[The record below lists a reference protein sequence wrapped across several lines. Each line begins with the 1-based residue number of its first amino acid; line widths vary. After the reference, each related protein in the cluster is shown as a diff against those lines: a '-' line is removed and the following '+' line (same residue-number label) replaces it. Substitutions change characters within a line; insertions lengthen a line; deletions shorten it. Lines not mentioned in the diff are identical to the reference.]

1 MEQKYTPKLTK
12 LPPPKE
18 LIPIKDIETLKKT
31 KTLYENK
38 LLVVLFWKK
47 DNEPAMHMKGV
58 CDELAKVSEFTQFI
72 SVPLWA

>member
-1 MEQKYTPKLTK
+1 MEQKYAPKLTK

-18 LIPIKDIETLKKT
+18 LIPVKDIEALKKT

-47 DNEPAMHMKGV
+47 DNKSAMHMKGV
-58 CDELAKVSEFTQFI
+58 CDELAKVSEFAQFV
-72 SVPLWA
+72 SVFL